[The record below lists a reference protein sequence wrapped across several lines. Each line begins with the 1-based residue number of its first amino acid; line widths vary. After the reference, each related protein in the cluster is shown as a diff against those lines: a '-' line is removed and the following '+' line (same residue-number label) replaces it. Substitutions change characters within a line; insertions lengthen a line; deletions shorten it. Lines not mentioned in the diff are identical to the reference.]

1 MTYTITVVPA
11 STQAGRETIRT
22 LLNDG
27 SKPAVRGIY
36 RDPTKAPPEFTAGP
50 NFTAVQ
56 GDVSTSPLDFTGSE
70 AVFYIPP
77 PPFHSG
83 DLDLV
88 DFATDAAKNV
98 KDAIEKAGSVKR
110 LLVFSALGAEN
121 DHGIGILKIN
131 HISDEILKTAAPEV
145 VIVRPG
151 YFAEN
156 WIAAF
161 ETAKAEPPML
171 YSPLTPVSHKIPMV
185 SLIDIREVCARILLD
200 LVAPLPKRT
209 HTFELYGPRH
219 YSTEDVRN
227 AVEEI
232 TGKQVGIVAI
242 EVDQL
247 AGFYAREGIPAGLVP
262 KMVEYTTAG
271 LPGGIMDGSFG
282 GDEDTIW
289 GKVEL
294 VDALRKIHRARGTRM
309 ETV

>member
-11 STQAGRETIRT
+11 STQAGRETVRT

-27 SKPAVRGIY
+27 SNPIVRGIY
-36 RDPTKAPPEFTAGP
+36 RDPTKAPPEFTANP

-56 GDVSTSPLDFTGSE
+56 GDVSANALDFAGSD

-83 DLDLV
+83 DVDLIE
-88 DFATDAAKNV
+88 FATSAAKNV

-131 HISDEILKTAAPEV
+131 HISDRILQTAAPEV
-145 VIVRPG
+145 AIIKPG

-156 WIAAF
+156 WAAAF
-161 ETAKAEPPML
+161 ETAKAEPPVL
-171 YSPLTPVSHKIPMV
+171 YSPLTPISHKVPMV
-185 SLIDIREVCARILLD
+185 SLIDIRETCARILLD
-200 LVAPLPKRT
+200 LTNPLPRRT
-209 HTFELYGPRH
+209 HAFELYGPRH
-219 YSTEDVRN
+219 YSTEDIRD

-232 TGKQVGIVAI
+232 TGKTIGIVAI

-247 AGFYAREGIPAGLVP
+247 AGFYAQEGIPVGLVP
-262 KMVEYTTAG
+262 EMVEFTTAG
-271 LPGGIMDGSFG
+271 LPGGIMDGKFG
-282 GDEDTIW
+282 GDEDTVW
-289 GKVEL
+289 GKIEL
-294 VDALRKIHRARGTRM
+294 VEALRRM
-309 ETV
+309 YTTGGL

>member
-1 MTYTITVVPA
+1 MAYTITVVPA

-27 SKPAVRGIY
+27 SKPNVRGIY
-36 RDPTKAPPEFTAGP
+36 RDPSKAPPEFTASP

-56 GDVSTSPLDFTGSE
+56 GDVSASPLDFTGSD

-83 DLDLV
+83 GVDLV
-88 DFATDAAKNV
+88 EFATNAANNV

-145 VIVRPG
+145 AIIKPG

-156 WIAAF
+156 WAAAF
-161 ETAKAEPPML
+161 ETAKAEPPVL
-171 YSPLTPVSHKIPMV
+171 YSPMTPVSHEVPMV
-185 SLIDIREVCARILLD
+185 SLIDIRETCARILLG
-200 LVAPLPKRT
+200 LATPLPKRT
-209 HTFELYGPRH
+209 HAFELYGPRH
-219 YSTEDVRN
+219 YSTEDVRD

-232 TGKQVGIVAI
+232 TGKKVGIVAI

-247 AGFYAREGIPAGLVP
+247 AGFYAQEGIPAGLVSE
-262 KMVEYTTAG
+262 MVEFTTAA
-271 LPGGIMDGSFG
+271 LPGGIMDGKFG
-282 GDEDTIW
+282 GDEDTVW

-294 VDALRKIHRARGTRM
+294 VDALRKMYKA
-309 ETV
+309 

>member
-22 LLNDG
+22 LLSDG
-27 SKPAVRGIY
+27 SKPTVRGIY
-36 RDPTKAPPEFTAGP
+36 RDPSKAPPEFAASP

-56 GDVSTSPLDFTGSE
+56 GDVSAGPLDFTGSD

-83 DLDLV
+83 EVDLIE
-88 DFATDAAKNV
+88 FATNAAKTV

-145 VIVRPG
+145 AIIKPG

-156 WIAAF
+156 WTGAF
-161 ETAKAEPPML
+161 ETAKAEPPVL
-171 YSPLTPVSHKIPMV
+171 YSPLTPVSHKVSMV
-185 SLIDIREVCARILLD
+185 SLIDIRETCARILLD
-200 LVAPLPKRT
+200 LANPLPRRT
-209 HTFELYGPRH
+209 HAFELYGPRH
-219 YSTEDVRN
+219 YSTEDVRD

-232 TGKQVGIVAI
+232 TGKKVGISAI

-247 AGFYAREGIPAGLVP
+247 AGFYAQEGIPAGLVP
-262 KMVEYTTAG
+262 EMVEFTTAG
-271 LPGGIMDGSFG
+271 LPGGIMDGKFG
-282 GDEDTIW
+282 GDEFTVW
-289 GKVEL
+289 GKIEL
-294 VDALRKIHRARGTRM
+294 VDALRKM
-309 ETV
+309 YKS